1 MLISA
6 QALIRYTDVFV
17 KMMYV
22 LEAMCSSVQQLWQ
35 TSARSTNTAKTKIAL
50 KKAWNVNHLHWMED
64 HTGMITMNK
73 NKMSNHKRNLAHN
86 LSTSANIA

>member
-22 LEAMCSSVQQLWQ
+22 LEAMCSSVQQL
-35 TSARSTNTAKTKIAL
+35 
-50 KKAWNVNHLHWMED
+50 
-64 HTGMITMNK
+64 
-73 NKMSNHKRNLAHN
+73 
-86 LSTSANIA
+86 